1 MSAST
6 DLAILIAAVARRDE
20 TAFAALYER
29 TAAKLLGVVLRI
41 VRERA
46 IAEDVLQEVFLRVW
60 QNASAYAPESG
71 RPMTWLI
78 SIARYRAIDLVRQR
92 RLDIAPNNPDGSDP
106 FDAIAEPRDREQD
119 FLDNDRLRLCLG
131 QLEVRQRR
139 CLLEAYYEGYS
150 REELSSRFEAPVN
163 TIKTWLHR
171 GTQALRTCLDAS

>member
-1 MSAST
+1 LSAST
-6 DLAILIAAVARRDE
+6 DLATLIAAVVRRDE
-20 TAFAALYER
+20 SAFAALYGR

-46 IAEDVLQEVFLRVW
+46 VAEDVLQEVYLRVW

-78 SIARYRAIDLVRQR
+78 SIARYRAIDVVRGR
-92 RLDIAPNNPDGSDP
+92 RLDIAPNDPDGADP
-106 FDAIAEPRDREQD
+106 FESVAEPRDREQD
-119 FLDNDRLRLCLG
+119 FIDIDRLRLCLG
-131 QLEVRQRR
+131 TLEARQRR

-150 REELSSRFEAPVN
+150 REELASRFDAPVN

-171 GTQALRTCLDAS
+171 GTQALRSCLNAS